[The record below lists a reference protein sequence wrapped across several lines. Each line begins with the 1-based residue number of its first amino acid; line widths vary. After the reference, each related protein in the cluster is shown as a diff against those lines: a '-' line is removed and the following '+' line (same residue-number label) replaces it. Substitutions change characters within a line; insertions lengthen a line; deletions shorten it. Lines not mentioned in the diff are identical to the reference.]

1 MDGITPQDL
10 KARLDRND
18 RPLLLDVRQDWETR
32 LCRLDNSVHI
42 PIEEIE
48 VRAGEL
54 NSDDEI
60 VVYCHQGVRRRSRH
74 ARGGPDRQRARVH
87 GGHGRAG
94 LARSRRG
101 AGDGAD
107 HRVARRDRRRAPGAV
122 PGDRRGERRVPRR
135 RLRAGARVR
144 PARGGRGGAPRP
156 AGSPR
161 GRAVRD
167 PGGAPAAP
175 GRSRPRRG
183 TAPHRRADHGGEGA
197 RVGARQRRRAGRAP
211 ARDRAGA
218 RGRDPRVR
226 SRGGPP
232 AEGAD
237 RPLARDRPEDGGA
250 LGGRRVC
257 RGLRDRR
264 ALRGDE
270 RVPREAAAEVQEA
283 TLKIT
288 TVTLDFWGTLLHD
301 PPSSDNRYKKRRMA
315 DFGTV
320 LAAAGLRVAAR
331 ALARG
336 YEGSGAVLSK
346 VWSRNRDVPVTEHV
360 RAILAPADA
369 RLPRRGTGET
379 MAMLVQAHARPA
391 LLVP

>member
-1 MDGITPQDL
+1 
-10 KARLDRND
+10 
-18 RPLLLDVRQDWETR
+18 
-32 LCRLDNSVHI
+32 
-42 PIEEIE
+42 
-48 VRAGEL
+48 
-54 NSDDEI
+54 
-60 VVYCHQGVRRRSRH
+60 
-74 ARGGPDRQRARVH
+74 
-87 GGHGRAG
+87 
-94 LARSRRG
+94 
-101 AGDGAD
+101 
-107 HRVARRDRRRAPGAV
+107 
-122 PGDRRGERRVPRR
+122 
-135 RLRAGARVR
+135 
-144 PARGGRGGAPRP
+144 APRP

-183 TAPHRRADHGGEGA
+183 TAPHRRADHGGTGA

-270 RVPREAAAEVQEA
+270 RVPREAAAEVQEP

-331 ALARG
+331 ALERG
-336 YEGSGAVLSK
+336 YEESGAFLSK
-346 VWSRNRDVPVTEHV
+346 VWSRNRDVPVTAPV
-360 RAILAPADA
+360 RARGA
-369 RLPRRGTGET
+369 RRRRRGARHPGR
-379 MAMLVQAHARPA
+379 ARRRHAGHPRHERSAAGGRPVA
-391 LLVP
+391 SRRRDPAARRLARRDRTARVMSVAVGRWGSRRAGDASGVLEAGARRRLLEPRLRRRDDADLLEVAPDRVRDPVGVCLEDAIRDATVV